1 MNNTYISSQE
11 YQTKI
16 TQQESGIN
24 PGVILSLLFRNWYYF
39 VISIIAA
46 VLVARVYLTHTM
58 PVYKTF
64 ATILIN
70 EEQNNQATN
79 NDQILKGLGLPGGL
93 RKMDN
98 QIKVL
103 SSRTMTE
110 RALKEL
116 PFEIEFYFKTIK
128 NSIPIY
134 PSIPFDVVSDD
145 KIPLPYDVEF
155 SIVNLGNNLFDLKSE
170 SQYYQLNKQAKFGE
184 TIELNK
190 GTFRIELKDDEWFKN
205 RKDQKLYFKIHSLNG
220 LVTDFNRR
228 LSVELMS
235 KEGSILKISI
245 SGSNNMMNVDFVN
258 KLAKVFQNNS
268 LDKKNTEAE
277 RRIQFINDQLIG
289 ITDSLSITENKLQQF
304 RSSHKVMDLSTQG
317 QTIIAQLSALENE
330 RARLSLEADYYD
342 YLADYLAKDVTGEAP
357 IVPITM
363 GISDPGLTRLVT
375 ELADLQSQLS
385 SKGGG
390 EKNPVQ
396 NIIVQKVRSA
406 KDALRETLNGLRRAN
421 SLARS
426 ENQKQIA
433 RVNDQA
439 SALPATERQLLGIER
454 KFKLNDQLYT
464 FLLETRSQQQMQKA
478 SNMADNEVIDP
489 ASEYNSTIISP
500 SPPKAY
506 FISLFAG
513 FGIPFSILFLN
524 LLFNKKLKDEDID
537 KMTDIPIVGKIP
549 HNSEKTNI
557 VLLVFP
563 NSVISESF
571 RSLRTRMQFFTKEAK
586 SPVVLITSAMPGDG
600 KTFTAI
606 NLASAYSLLGKKTI
620 LVGFDLRKPKIFQDF
635 NIDNDK
641 GVSTWLIGKDK
652 LDEII
657 KDSGFEN
664 LSIIP
669 AGPIPPNP
677 SELISLDKVNELFGL
692 LKERYDYILID
703 SSPIGIVSETYHLA
717 SLADSCL
724 LIVRPKKTFKDVF
737 EKTVNEIKISNLKGL
752 SLVMNDIQSDSKHY
766 GYGEKYGY
774 ANDSMNHNKHSKKD
788 GKKNRKPNLISILFR
803 KKDKEAG

>member
-1 MNNTYISSQE
+1 MNNPDFTSQG
-11 YQTKI
+11 QRDKLS
-16 TQQESGIN
+16 QHESGIN
-24 PGVILSLLFRNWYYF
+24 PVVILSLILHNWYYF
-39 VISIIAA
+39 AVFIIAG

-70 EEQNNQATN
+70 EEQNNSASN

-103 SSRTMTE
+103 LSRTMTE
-110 RALKEL
+110 RALQQL
-116 PFEIEFYFKTIK
+116 PFGTEFYFKTIK
-128 NSIPIY
+128 NSISIY
-134 PSIPFDVVSDD
+134 PAIPFEVLSDSI
-145 KIPLPYDVEF
+145 IPLPSDIEF
-155 SIVNLGNNLFDLKSE
+155 SVVNLGNNMFNLNSE
-170 SQYYQLNKQAKFGE
+170 SKYYTLSKQARFGE
-184 TIELNK
+184 TIK
-190 GTFRIELKDDEWFKN
+190 IKQGTFRIELREYEWFKKT
-205 RKDQKLYFKIHSLNG
+205 KDEKLYFKIHGTNG

-228 LSVELMS
+228 LNVELMS
-235 KEGSILKISI
+235 KEGSILRISI
-245 SGSNNMMNVDFVN
+245 TGTNNAMNVDFVN

-268 LDKKNTEAE
+268 LDKKNFEAE
-277 RRIQFINDQLIG
+277 RRIAFINDQLIG
-289 ITDSLSITENKLQQF
+289 ITDSLSMTENKLQQF
-304 RSSHKVMDLSTQG
+304 RSSHRVMDLSTQG
-317 QTIIAQLSALENE
+317 QAIIAQLSALENE
-330 RARLSLEADYYD
+330 KDRLSLEADYYD
-342 YLADYLAKDVTGEAP
+342 YLAGYLEKDVTGEAP
-357 IVPITM
+357 LVPITM

-375 ELADLQSQLS
+375 ELADLQAQLS

-390 EKNPVQ
+390 EKNPLQ
-396 NIIVQKVRSA
+396 NIIVQKIRSS

-426 ENQKQIA
+426 EKQKQIA
-433 RVNDQA
+433 RVNEQA
-439 SALPATERQLLGIER
+439 SALPSTERQLLGIER
-454 KFKLNDQLYT
+454 KFKLNDQIYT

-489 ASEYNSTIISP
+489 ASEYNSSIISP

-506 FISLFAG
+506 FVGLFAG

-557 VLLVFP
+557 VVLNYP
-563 NSVISESF
+563 NTTISEAF

-586 SPVVLITSAMPGDG
+586 SPVVLVTSAMPGDG

-620 LVGFDLRKPKIFQDF
+620 LVGFDLRKPKIYQDF
-635 NIDNDK
+635 NLDNDK

-652 LDEII
+652 LDDII
-657 KDSGFEN
+657 KETSFEN
-664 LSIIP
+664 LSVIP

-677 SELISLDKVNELFGL
+677 SELISLEKVDELLLL
-692 LKERYDYILID
+692 LKERYEYILID

-724 LIVRPKKTFKDVF
+724 LIIRPNKTLKDML
-737 EKTVNEIKISNLKGL
+737 EKTIIEIKMSRIKGI
-752 SLVMNDIQSDSKHY
+752 SLVINDIQSDSKHF

-774 ANDSMNHNKHSKKD
+774 SNDKHNQKKQSVKKEIIKGSSNLIIKLFSKK
-788 GKKNRKPNLISILFR
+788 NS
-803 KKDKEAG
+803 EAG